1 MKERKMSS
9 QSSSSALSQ
18 KYLQIH
24 IIKAATQHHIFG
36 SSFYTM
42 KFYNLATRYYM
53 AYEALLGSRQFYSWL
68 TDEATLEASTRQ
80 RKAKESF

>member
-53 AYEALLGSRQFYSWL
+53 AYEALLGGQFYS
-68 TDEATLEASTRQ
+68 S
-80 RKAKESF
+80 